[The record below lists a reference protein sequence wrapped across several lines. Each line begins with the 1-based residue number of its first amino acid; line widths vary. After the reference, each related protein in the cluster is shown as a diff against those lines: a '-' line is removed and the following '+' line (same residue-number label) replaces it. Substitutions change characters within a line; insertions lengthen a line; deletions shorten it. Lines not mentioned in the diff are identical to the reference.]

1 MYKRQD
7 LIRETIAMRPDNG
20 ISSIKVTEA
29 GKSERDGIQFRKIT
43 IARSEGPPLPAIIL
57 IPKSFS
63 ETTYLYVHGDGK
75 AAALAEDGGAL
86 ALAKKGHRV
95 MAIDMRGTGE
105 LESPENY
112 KGWEPYFGRDW
123 QDYFAAYLVGNSFV
137 GMRTEDVISAG
148 FVLGDLIGENPIHVI
163 GVGEAAP
170 AVLHAAVFE
179 PERFASVELIDDL
192 DSWTSLLGERVTN
205 NQLINAV
212 HGALRVYDL
221 PDLRAILADLG
232 KLK

>member
-1 MYKRQD
+1 M
-7 LIRETIAMRPDNG
+7 
-20 ISSIKVTEA
+20 
-29 GKSERDGIQFRKIT
+29 
-43 IARSEGPPLPAIIL
+43 
-57 IPKSFS
+57 
-63 ETTYLYVHGDGK
+63 HGDGK